1 MKENKVVL
9 IGCGNVGLSF
19 AYSLVNQKT
28 SVNELYIIDINEKR
42 VKGEVMDLNHT
53 LAFSPSKIDIFSGKY
68 SDCADARV
76 VVLCAGAAQAPG
88 ETRVDLAEKNATIFK
103 GILDEVLKSGF
114 NGIFVVA
121 TNPVDTMSYLTMKY
135 TGFSPEKVIGTGT
148 SLDSAR
154 LKYMVGEKTGINP
167 KSVNAYVL
175 GEHGDSE
182 FIPWDNANIALQPID
197 KFLSDSDKKRIE
209 EDVKNSAYEIINLK
223 GYTSYGIGITLARIV
238 NAILDDE
245 KEVFVLSVF
254 DKKHNVYI
262 GQPAVLSKD
271 GIFKKIRFNLS
282 DEDAKKY
289 INSVNAI
296 KKVQNKVVN

>member
-28 SVNELYIIDINEKR
+28 SVNSLYIIDINEKR

-53 LAFSPSKIDIFSGKY
+53 LAFSPSKIDIFAGKY
-68 SDCADARV
+68 SDCADADV
-76 VVLCAGAAQAPG
+76 IVLCAGAAQAPG
-88 ETRVDLAEKNATIFK
+88 ETRVDLASRNASIFK
-103 GILDEVLKSGF
+103 GILDEVLKTGF
-114 NGIFVVA
+114 NGIFVIA

-135 TGFSPEKVIGTGT
+135 TGFAPNKVIGSGT
-148 SLDSAR
+148 SLDSMR
-154 LKYMVGEKTGINP
+154 LKYMIGKKVKINP
-167 KSVNAYVL
+167 KSINAYVL

-197 KFLSDSDKKRIE
+197 KFLSDNDKKVIE
-209 EDVKNSAYEIINLK
+209 DKVKNSAYEIINLK
-223 GYTSYGIGITLARIV
+223 GNTSYGIGITLARIV

-245 KEVFVLSVF
+245 KEIFVLSVY

-271 GIFKKIRFNLS
+271 GIFKKIKFKLN

-296 KKVQNKVVN
+296 KKVQNLVVN